1 MTRFPFIHQA
11 QIWEWS
17 SKTALQV
24 MTLSILDD
32 GWHIRDDWESI
43 YSWPAHS
50 CALNPLK
57 KLWSI
62 PRKRYVRQFN
72 SKLDLWEA
80 AQAPDSN
87 AYASTITYWSSDMDK
102 RVMREPERYFHVYQS
117 LWKFFCI
124 FRYFVYV
131 TSAWNVV
138 LMIVVC
144 IFIWR
149 QRKLTIFSMKMVY
162 YVWKLNLA
170 YNLLTVA
177 MPFFLNFI
185 KFSMK

>member
-24 MTLSILDD
+24 MNLSILDD
-32 GWHIRDDWESI
+32 GLHIRDDWESI

-57 KLWSI
+57 KLWSL
-62 PRKRYVRQFN
+62 PKKRDVRQFN

-117 LWKFFCI
+117 LWKFFAYLNILCL
-124 FRYFVYV
+124 FKVHWGVYL
-131 TSAWNVV
+131 W
-138 LMIVVC
+138 
-144 IFIWR
+144 F
-149 QRKLTIFSMKMVY
+149 
-162 YVWKLNLA
+162 
-170 YNLLTVA
+170 
-177 MPFFLNFI
+177 
-185 KFSMK
+185 